1 MTGLLLLDSGWLL
14 DLETDLAEGCL
25 VVGIG
30 CLLAIVY
37 NRDGLVWNRGFDLL
51 GSLDKTDILLNA
63 ILALLAMHNRC
74 GGDNERV
81 CLGIGSG
88 LSGCAAERKEEE
100 CEEMFH
106 FSIGEIKYYSKLK
119 RKPI

>member
-14 DLETDLAEGCL
+14 DLETDLTEGCL

-37 NRDGLVWNRGFDLL
+37 YRDGLVWNRGFDLL
-51 GSLDKTDILLNA
+51 GSLDKTDILLDA
-63 ILALLAMHNRC
+63 ILALLAMHDRC
-74 GGDNERV
+74 GGDNEGV

-88 LSGCAAERKEEE
+88 LNCCAAESKNEE

-106 FSIGEIKYYSKLK
+106 FRSGEIKYYSKLK